1 MTLLSSQSLICDY
14 HKVFV
19 QESYQQAVGKSVS
32 WQLYSPLWGSR
43 TTSVACIAAGSVQV
57 GPRPFDRCMS
67 GKAHTVTRVNVMF
80 IRLYKPFLSHLA
92 LANIQA
98 ESRPELRHSVD
109 GVIVLC

>member
-1 MTLLSSQSLICDY
+1 MAIVCGQERELPMVAGTPVRVNAPRRNMGVQLGKLSL
-14 HKVFV
+14 HV
-19 QESYQQAVGKSVS
+19 
-32 WQLYSPLWGSR
+32 
-43 TTSVACIAAGSVQV
+43 AAGADLTLCNTVQ
-57 GPRPFDRCMS
+57 PRWI

-92 LANIQA
+92 LANTQA